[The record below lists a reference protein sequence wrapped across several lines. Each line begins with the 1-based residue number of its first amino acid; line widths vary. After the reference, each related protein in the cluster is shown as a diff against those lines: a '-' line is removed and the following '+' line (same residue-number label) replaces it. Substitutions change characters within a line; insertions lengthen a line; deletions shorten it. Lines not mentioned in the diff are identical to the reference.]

1 MYRKYGC
8 DNIRQTDNRQTDRQT
23 DRKINKGRS
32 SGDVVETEL
41 SKSDTLLA
49 LAWLAFRARN
59 HALAFGLRSSRFAL
73 ATTRLP
79 TGRYQ
84 ALAFGSLS
92 NEPLAGLSCQALA
105 LVSGLNLGLNS
116 SLNLGLNPG

>member
-1 MYRKYGC
+1 MHSC
-8 DNIRQTDNRQTDRQT
+8 SH
-23 DRKINKGRS
+23 KGRS

-41 SKSDTLLA
+41 SKSDTLL
-49 LAWLAFRARN
+49 
-59 HALAFGLRSSRFAL
+59 ALAFGLRSSRFAL

-84 ALAFGSLS
+84 ALAFGSIS